1 MKRTRESGGLESEVL
16 ATLWALGEPATPAD
30 VRQALD
36 TSLAYTTV
44 MTILVRLWEKGLVER
59 EKVGRAYSYAPC
71 VSDAHLTAE
80 RMHAQLETSSDKR
93 AALSEFVGS
102 LSESEERLLRQLI
115 EDSES

>member
-1 MKRTRESGGLESEVL
+1 MKKSRESGGLESEVL

-36 TSLAYTTV
+36 AGLAYTTI

-59 EKVGRAYSYAPC
+59 EKVGKAYSYLPR

-80 RMHAQLETSSDKR
+80 RMHVQLETSSDKR
-93 AALSEFVGS
+93 AALAEFVGS
-102 LSESEERLLRQLI
+102 LSQSEERLLRQLI
-115 EDSES
+115 EESES